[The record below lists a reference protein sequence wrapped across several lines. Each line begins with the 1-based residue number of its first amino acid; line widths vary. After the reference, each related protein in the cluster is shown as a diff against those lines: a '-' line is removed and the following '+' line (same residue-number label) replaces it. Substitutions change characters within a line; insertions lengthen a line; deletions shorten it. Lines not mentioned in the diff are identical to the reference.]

1 MLYLRIVL
9 GGIAKELTFLSQ
21 RKYITAT
28 IIIIACTT
36 SIFATLI
43 SHEVKNLH
51 GYMGYIAENGKS
63 ALFHEEF
70 INEDIAYR
78 LSRAFSKQAASG
90 VNTKEK
96 AKSLCKNVET
106 VGEIKGFNLV
116 ARTTIL
122 LEGTLQTRNTACEAW
137 GQDVPAL
144 PVINMTETVASSKYT
159 FSNYTGYAFNST
171 RYYIDLVNNYIYI
184 NHLVNTFDYTFGN
197 WLVADGDRINLANNP
212 NTITIDDNALEDLIQ
227 GENIVTH
234 IYKDAYTR
242 RNIISMIKPVFFD
255 GKIKGLLITD
265 INIHDLATSF
275 ITPDRP
281 ILWKFLSLYVTDNTT
296 GGNIIFHKPILRSLD
311 LINYKDEMTQ
321 YYTLHVKLDAIYVVI
336 LTFWLVLLYVLATV
350 MLLRYARKQF
360 IRQKLLS
367 RDNITD
373 VLTGLYN
380 RKVITP
386 ELNQKIQLLVERNIP
401 VTVMAIDSDGLKRIN
416 DTLGHHMG
424 DKAIQSLGLALAQ
437 SIRKSDYGIRLGGDE
452 FCLIL
457 IDNNID
463 RSRDMIARIQGYLQ
477 TIDTEKMVAFSW
489 GSYQM
494 REGDTLEEA
503 MLKADAL
510 LYQHK
515 RAKYADRQ

>member
-1 MLYLRIVL
+1 
-9 GGIAKELTFLSQ
+9 
-21 RKYITAT
+21 
-28 IIIIACTT
+28 
-36 SIFATLI
+36 
-43 SHEVKNLH
+43 
-51 GYMGYIAENGKS
+51 
-63 ALFHEEF
+63 
-70 INEDIAYR
+70 
-78 LSRAFSKQAASG
+78 
-90 VNTKEK
+90 
-96 AKSLCKNVET
+96 
-106 VGEIKGFNLV
+106 
-116 ARTTIL
+116 
-122 LEGTLQTRNTACEAW
+122 
-137 GQDVPAL
+137 
-144 PVINMTETVASSKYT
+144 
-159 FSNYTGYAFNST
+159 
-171 RYYIDLVNNYIYI
+171 
-184 NHLVNTFDYTFGN
+184 
-197 WLVADGDRINLANNP
+197 
-212 NTITIDDNALEDLIQ
+212 
-227 GENIVTH
+227 
-234 IYKDAYTR
+234 
-242 RNIISMIKPVFFD
+242 
-255 GKIKGLLITD
+255 
-265 INIHDLATSF
+265 
-275 ITPDRP
+275 
-281 ILWKFLSLYVTDNTT
+281 
-296 GGNIIFHKPILRSLD
+296 
-311 LINYKDEMTQ
+311 MTQ

-401 VTVMAIDSDGLKRIN
+401 VTVIAIDSDGLKRIN

>member
-1 MLYLRIVL
+1 
-9 GGIAKELTFLSQ
+9 
-21 RKYITAT
+21 
-28 IIIIACTT
+28 
-36 SIFATLI
+36 
-43 SHEVKNLH
+43 
-51 GYMGYIAENGKS
+51 
-63 ALFHEEF
+63 
-70 INEDIAYR
+70 
-78 LSRAFSKQAASG
+78 
-90 VNTKEK
+90 
-96 AKSLCKNVET
+96 
-106 VGEIKGFNLV
+106 
-116 ARTTIL
+116 
-122 LEGTLQTRNTACEAW
+122 
-137 GQDVPAL
+137 
-144 PVINMTETVASSKYT
+144 
-159 FSNYTGYAFNST
+159 
-171 RYYIDLVNNYIYI
+171 
-184 NHLVNTFDYTFGN
+184 
-197 WLVADGDRINLANNP
+197 
-212 NTITIDDNALEDLIQ
+212 
-227 GENIVTH
+227 
-234 IYKDAYTR
+234 
-242 RNIISMIKPVFFD
+242 
-255 GKIKGLLITD
+255 
-265 INIHDLATSF
+265 
-275 ITPDRP
+275 
-281 ILWKFLSLYVTDNTT
+281 
-296 GGNIIFHKPILRSLD
+296 
-311 LINYKDEMTQ
+311 MTQ

-386 ELNQKIQLLVERNIP
+386 ELNQKIQLLVERDIP

-515 RAKYADRQ
+515 RTKYADRQ

>member
-1 MLYLRIVL
+1 
-9 GGIAKELTFLSQ
+9 
-21 RKYITAT
+21 
-28 IIIIACTT
+28 
-36 SIFATLI
+36 
-43 SHEVKNLH
+43 
-51 GYMGYIAENGKS
+51 
-63 ALFHEEF
+63 
-70 INEDIAYR
+70 
-78 LSRAFSKQAASG
+78 
-90 VNTKEK
+90 
-96 AKSLCKNVET
+96 
-106 VGEIKGFNLV
+106 
-116 ARTTIL
+116 
-122 LEGTLQTRNTACEAW
+122 
-137 GQDVPAL
+137 
-144 PVINMTETVASSKYT
+144 
-159 FSNYTGYAFNST
+159 
-171 RYYIDLVNNYIYI
+171 
-184 NHLVNTFDYTFGN
+184 
-197 WLVADGDRINLANNP
+197 
-212 NTITIDDNALEDLIQ
+212 
-227 GENIVTH
+227 
-234 IYKDAYTR
+234 
-242 RNIISMIKPVFFD
+242 
-255 GKIKGLLITD
+255 
-265 INIHDLATSF
+265 
-275 ITPDRP
+275 
-281 ILWKFLSLYVTDNTT
+281 
-296 GGNIIFHKPILRSLD
+296 
-311 LINYKDEMTQ
+311 MTQ

-386 ELNQKIQLLVERNIP
+386 ELNQKIQLLVERDIP
-401 VTVMAIDSDGLKRIN
+401 VTVIAIDSDGLKRIN

-494 REGDTLEEA
+494 CEGDTLEEA

>member
-1 MLYLRIVL
+1 
-9 GGIAKELTFLSQ
+9 
-21 RKYITAT
+21 
-28 IIIIACTT
+28 
-36 SIFATLI
+36 
-43 SHEVKNLH
+43 
-51 GYMGYIAENGKS
+51 
-63 ALFHEEF
+63 
-70 INEDIAYR
+70 
-78 LSRAFSKQAASG
+78 
-90 VNTKEK
+90 
-96 AKSLCKNVET
+96 
-106 VGEIKGFNLV
+106 
-116 ARTTIL
+116 
-122 LEGTLQTRNTACEAW
+122 
-137 GQDVPAL
+137 GQ
-144 PVINMTETVASSKYT
+144 
-159 FSNYTGYAFNST
+159 
-171 RYYIDLVNNYIYI
+171 
-184 NHLVNTFDYTFGN
+184 
-197 WLVADGDRINLANNP
+197 
-212 NTITIDDNALEDLIQ
+212 
-227 GENIVTH
+227 
-234 IYKDAYTR
+234 
-242 RNIISMIKPVFFD
+242 
-255 GKIKGLLITD
+255 IKGLLITD

-401 VTVMAIDSDGLKRIN
+401 LTVIAIDSDGLKRIN

-463 RSRDMIARIQGYLQ
+463 RSRD
-477 TIDTEKMVAFSW
+477 
-489 GSYQM
+489 
-494 REGDTLEEA
+494 
-503 MLKADAL
+503 
-510 LYQHK
+510 
-515 RAKYADRQ
+515 